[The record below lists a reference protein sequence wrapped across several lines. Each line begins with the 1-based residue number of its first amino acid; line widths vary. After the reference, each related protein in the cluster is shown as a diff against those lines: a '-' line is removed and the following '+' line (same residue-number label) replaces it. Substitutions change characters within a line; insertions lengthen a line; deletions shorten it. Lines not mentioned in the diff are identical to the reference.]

1 LLQIIGLHSAI
12 VSADNNASMSTYEP
26 KKKISALLKN
36 VDAQLQEKVMLNL
49 KFGDFLFRE
58 SETPILDA
66 EKFTD
71 YCKQYIQFA
80 KKIEAKTQDQDSD
93 AFPHEKTEE
102 VGADETNTDGNIVL
116 SEEIKVLHS
125 KGERLDEDYG
135 GWTGI
140 LEAEEED
147 MEDAAEDSEH
157 NLIEIGLHEI
167 TEKAISDFYAFSFSD
182 DEF

>member
-1 LLQIIGLHSAI
+1 MLQIIGLHSAI

-102 VGADETNTDGNIVL
+102 VGADETNTDETV
-116 SEEIKVLHS
+116 
-125 KGERLDEDYG
+125 
-135 GWTGI
+135 
-140 LEAEEED
+140 
-147 MEDAAEDSEH
+147 
-157 NLIEIGLHEI
+157 
-167 TEKAISDFYAFSFSD
+167 
-182 DEF
+182 